1 MLVGILV
8 VLLSAFLFYFILN
21 IGSFIEGFEISGF
34 LKFILIA
41 VEMFIVG
48 KILSKRYKLDTEI
61 GLILLKSKKGLEFI
75 EKISQYKKLW
85 NFLADLGVTISYGAI
100 GTLMMRRN
108 ASWPTFI
115 LGMILLS
122 AILFFIAPLALHF
135 LSTVITGSIFEDG
148 PTMSLG
154 GEQLTAIFLL
164 AVTLL
169 GGFFLSLM
177 VGLVYYGVYILTLVF
192 QFIFLGGSDLLAT
205 QPGGTLLLPG
215 VNLPFFEGII
225 ALIIVLVVHEGAH
238 AILSR
243 IASVPLKSSGIVL
256 FGIIPIGAFVEPDEN
271 ILRGTPQREQ
281 TRVLVGGSTANF
293 LTSVV
298 CFSLF
303 IPLAILLSGLEPGT
317 AVLYLILRF
326 LYIALGLAFSL
337 NFIVATVN
345 LLPLPLFDGY
355 RILEVNIPKKIVV
368 NALMYITL
376 IAFLLN
382 FLPWLF
388 AK

>member
-21 IGSFIEGFEISGF
+21 LEIFTGIEISGF
-34 LKFILIA
+34 VKFLFIVA
-41 VEMFIVG
+41 EMLIVG

-75 EKISQYKKLW
+75 EKIAQYKKLW
-85 NFLADLGVTISYGAI
+85 NFIADLGTTISYGVVGI
-100 GTLMMRRN
+100 FLMRKN
-108 ASWPTFI
+108 TSWPTFI
-115 LGMILLS
+115 TG
-122 AILFFIAPLALHF
+122 LFVLAALIFLVAPLALAF
-135 LSTVITGSIFEDG
+135 LSTVLTGSVFEDG
-148 PTMSLG
+148 PRMDLG
-154 GEQLTAIFLL
+154 DEGITAIFLL
-164 AVTLL
+164 LITFF

-177 VGLVYYGVYILTLVF
+177 VGLVYYGVYILSLVF
-192 QFIFLGGSDLLAT
+192 QFIFLGSSELLAT

-215 VNLPFFEGII
+215 VNLPLLEGII
-225 ALIIVLVVHEGAH
+225 ALVIVLVVHEGAH

-243 IASVPLKSSGIVL
+243 IAAVPLKSSGIVL

-271 ILRGTPQREQ
+271 ILRATPQREQ

-293 LTSVV
+293 LTSLV
-298 CFSLF
+298 CFALF
-303 IPLAILLSGLEPGT
+303 IPAAILLQLFEAGT
-317 AVLYLILRF
+317 IPYILLRIV
-326 LYIALGLAFSL
+326 YTVLGLSYSL

-345 LLPLPLFDGY
+345 LLPLPLFDGF
-355 RILEVNIPKKIVV
+355 RILEVNIPRKIIV

>member
-1 MLVGILV
+1 MLFGIFV
-8 VLLSAFLFYFILN
+8 VLLSAILFYFILN
-21 IGSFIEGFEISGF
+21 LEVFTGLEISGF
-34 LKFILIA
+34 LKFILIV
-41 VEMFIVG
+41 VEMIIVG
-48 KILSKRYKLDTEI
+48 KLLSKRYKLDTEI

-85 NFLADLGVTISYGAI
+85 NFLADVGTTISYGVI
-100 GTLMMRRN
+100 GAFLMRKNTR
-108 ASWPTFI
+108 WYTFTAGI
-115 LGMILLS
+115 ILL
-122 AILFFIAPLALHF
+122 ACLIFFIAPLALAF
-135 LSTVITGSIFEDG
+135 LSTVLAGSVFEDG
-148 PTMSLG
+148 PAMDLG
-154 GEQLTAIFLL
+154 DESITAIFLL
-164 AVTLL
+164 VVTFL

-192 QFIFLGGSDLLAT
+192 QFIFLGSSDLLAT

-215 VNLPFFEGII
+215 VNLPFVEGIL
-225 ALIIVLVVHEGAH
+225 ALVMVLVVHEGAH

-243 IASVPLKSSGIVL
+243 IAAVPLKSSGIVL

-271 ILRGTPQREQ
+271 VLRGTPQREQ

-293 LTSVV
+293 LTSIV
-298 CFSLF
+298 CFALF
-303 IPLAILLSGLEPGT
+303 IPVALLLHSLEAGTILYG
-317 AVLYLILRF
+317 IFRF
-326 LYIALGLAFSL
+326 IYIVLGLSFSL

-345 LLPLPLFDGY
+345 LLPLPLFDGF
-355 RILEVNIPKKIVV
+355 RILEVNIPKKIIV